1 LSGRERDYGKLT
13 LDERA
18 GELRIL
24 SHGEPEKMPGGVL
37 IEGFPESGL
46 AGTIASSC
54 LVASLKLNLVSEIS
68 SDYFPPLATVLDGKI
83 QAPARI
89 YADSKSGIAIFLG
102 DFSPDSRASH
112 IIARTIIDW
121 AKKRECAFVLTSF
134 SVPMEEGTDEH
145 AVSAVVNSPK
155 AEEIVSKAGI
165 PLAKLTAVGAV
176 AGGLLI
182 EGRESGVPVI
192 ALLIKTHKD
201 VQDFESG
208 LKLAEVIMKLV
219 PNAACDLDAI
229 RQEAEQTEG
238 KLRRIRNQT
247 APPDV
252 YK

>member
-1 LSGRERDYGKLT
+1 
-13 LDERA
+13 
-18 GELRIL
+18 
-24 SHGEPEKMPGGVL
+24 MPGGVV

-54 LVASLKLNLVSEIS
+54 LIASLKLSLVSEIS
-68 SDYFPPLATVLDGKI
+68 SDYFPPIATVLDGKV

-89 YADSKSGIAIFLG
+89 YADSKSNIAIFLG
-102 DFSPDSRASH
+102 DFSPGQRASH
-112 IIARTIIDW
+112 ILARAIIDW
-121 AKKRECAFVLTSF
+121 AKKRECGFVLTSF

-145 AVSAVVNSPK
+145 EVSAVVNGPN
-155 AEEIVSKAGI
+155 AEEIARKAGI
-165 PLAKLTAVGAV
+165 PLANLTAVGAV

-192 ALLIKTHKD
+192 SLLIKTHKGLR
-201 VQDFESG
+201 DFESG

-219 PNAACDLDAI
+219 PNAACDMGAI

-238 KLRRIRNQT
+238 NLRRIRNQT